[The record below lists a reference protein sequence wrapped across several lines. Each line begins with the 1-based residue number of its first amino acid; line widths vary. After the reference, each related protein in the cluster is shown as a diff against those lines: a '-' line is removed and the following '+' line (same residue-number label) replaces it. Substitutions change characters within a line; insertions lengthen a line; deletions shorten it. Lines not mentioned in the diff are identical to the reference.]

1 MTNDSRD
8 LYTIAEAAAAW
19 GISRQAVYKRLST
32 IDNQVDNQPCI
43 VVKGKQRYITRD
55 CIEAYRGEVNQVD
68 NQPTTKRQP
77 TDNQLTTE
85 VDRLTTEVDRLKA
98 ALLEEQGRT
107 STLQAEIDAQRAA
120 LLEAQGRASSLQ
132 AALEQAQ
139 ATIEGYKAAKDAQQA
154 HIDSLQAA
162 LDKTQTALNQEQT
175 LHLATMQQRLPAG
188 RGSSFMDW
196 ITGRGKKTRGTE

>member
-1 MTNDSRD
+1 MEGQEQA
-8 LYTIAEAAAAW
+8 LYTIAEAAKAW
-19 GISRQAVYKRLST
+19 GISRQAVYKRLTT
-32 IDNQVDNQPCI
+32 IDNQVDNQAFI

-85 VDRLTTEVDRLKA
+85 VDRLTTEVDRLK
-98 ALLEEQGRT
+98 
-107 STLQAEIDAQRAA
+107 AA

-196 ITGRGKKTRGTE
+196 ITSRGKKARGTE

>member
-1 MTNDSRD
+1 MEGQEQA
-8 LYTIAEAAAAW
+8 LYTIAEAAKAW
-19 GISRQAVYKRLST
+19 GISRQAVYKRLTT
-32 IDNQVDNQPCI
+32 IDNQVDNQAFI

-85 VDRLTTEVDRLKA
+85 VDRLTR
-98 ALLEEQGRT
+98 ALLEEQGRA
-107 STLQAEIDAQRAA
+107 STLQGTVDAQR
-120 LLEAQGRASSLQ
+120 
-132 AALEQAQ
+132 
-139 ATIEGYKAAKDAQQA
+139 A

-162 LDKTQTALNQEQT
+162 LDKTQTALNQEQQ

-196 ITGRGKKTRGTE
+196 ITSRGKKARGTE

>member
-1 MTNDSRD
+1 MEGQEQA
-8 LYTIAEAAAAW
+8 LYSIAEAAAAW

-85 VDRLTTEVDRLKA
+85 VDRLTR
-98 ALLEEQGRT
+98 ALLEEQGRA
-107 STLQAEIDAQRAA
+107 STLQGTVDAQR
-120 LLEAQGRASSLQ
+120 
-132 AALEQAQ
+132 
-139 ATIEGYKAAKDAQQA
+139 A

-162 LDKTQTALNQEQT
+162 LDKTQTALNQEQQ

-196 ITGRGKKTRGTE
+196 ITSRGKKARGTE

>member
-1 MTNDSRD
+1 MEGREQA
-8 LYTIAEAAAAW
+8 LYTVAEAAAAW

-32 IDNQVDNQPCI
+32 IDNQVDNQPYI

-55 CIEAYRGEVNQVD
+55 CIELYREDVNQVD
-68 NQPTTKRQP
+68 NQVTTKRQP
-77 TDNQLTTE
+77 NDNQLTTE
-85 VDRLTTEVDRLKA
+85 VDRLTTEVDRLK
-98 ALLEEQGRT
+98 
-107 STLQAEIDAQRAA
+107 AA

-188 RGSSFMDW
+188 RGEGLFSW
-196 ITGRGKKTRGTE
+196 IRRKTKGTAE

>member
-8 LYTIAEAAAAW
+8 LYTIAEAAEAW
-19 GISRQAVYKRLST
+19 GISIQAVYKRFNKLKQQGLTSLK
-32 IDNQVDNQPCI
+32 DGKPCI
-43 VVKGKQRYITRD
+43 SREIIETFKPQIKPDFKPVEQPSLILKQ
-55 CIEAYRGEVNQVD
+55 EVES
-68 NQPTTKRQP
+68 
-77 TDNQLTTE
+77 LTIS
-85 VDRLTTEVDRLKA
+85 LNAAKA
-98 ALLEEQGRT
+98 
-107 STLQAEIDAQRAA
+107 S

-188 RGSSFMDW
+188 RGSFIDW
-196 ITGRGKKTRGTE
+196 ITGRGKKQ

>member
-1 MTNDSRD
+1 MEGQEQALFS
-8 LYTIAEAAAAW
+8 IAEAAAAW

-85 VDRLTTEVDRLKA
+85 VDRLTR
-98 ALLEEQGRT
+98 ALLEEQGRA
-107 STLQAEIDAQRAA
+107 STLQGTVDAQR
-120 LLEAQGRASSLQ
+120 
-132 AALEQAQ
+132 
-139 ATIEGYKAAKDAQQA
+139 A

-162 LDKTQTALNQEQT
+162 LDKTQTALNQEQQ

-196 ITGRGKKTRGTE
+196 ITSRGKKARGTE

>member
-1 MTNDSRD
+1 MEGREQA
-8 LYTIAEAAAAW
+8 LYTVAEAAAAW

-85 VDRLTTEVDRLKA
+85 VDRLK
-98 ALLEEQGRT
+98 
-107 STLQAEIDAQRAA
+107 AA

-188 RGSSFMDW
+188 RGEGLFSW
-196 ITGRGKKTRGTE
+196 IRRKTKGTAE

>member
-1 MTNDSRD
+1 MEGQEQA
-8 LYTIAEAAAAW
+8 LYTIAEAAKAW
-19 GISRQAVYKRLST
+19 GISRQAVYKRLTT
-32 IDNQVDNQPCI
+32 IDNQVDNQAFI

-85 VDRLTTEVDRLKA
+85 VDRLTR
-98 ALLEEQGRT
+98 ALLEEQGRA
-107 STLQAEIDAQRAA
+107 STLQGTVDAQR
-120 LLEAQGRASSLQ
+120 
-132 AALEQAQ
+132 
-139 ATIEGYKAAKDAQQA
+139 A

-162 LDKTQTALNQEQT
+162 LDKTQTALNQEQQ

-188 RGSSFMDW
+188 RGSFIDW
-196 ITGRGKKTRGTE
+196 ITGRGKKQ